1 MLYFLKAEYPTFR
14 FSLLL
19 IVRKCYSFRDNGL
32 RCRMLRG
39 GKKKKPLRVF
49 FVVVHFSFSAV
60 IDCLLEGSTGY

>member
-32 RCRMLRG
+32 HAAW
-39 GKKKKPLRVF
+39 GKKKTLRGF
-49 FVVVHFSFSAV
+49 LVVVHFSFSAV